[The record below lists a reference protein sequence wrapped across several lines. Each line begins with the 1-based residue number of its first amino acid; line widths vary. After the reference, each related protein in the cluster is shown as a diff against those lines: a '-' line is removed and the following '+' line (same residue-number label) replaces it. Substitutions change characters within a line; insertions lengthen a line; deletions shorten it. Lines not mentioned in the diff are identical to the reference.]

1 VTADRDARRRSV
13 VLAICCLSVF
23 MAGLDVTIVNV
34 ALPSIQGALHA
45 SVSGLQWTIDAYTL
59 VIACLL
65 MLSGSLADRFGRRR
79 VFQIGLGAFSL
90 GSLLCSLA
98 PSLGWLIAFRGLQAV
113 GGSMLNPVAMAIIA
127 STFTGRAGRARAIG
141 LWGSVA
147 GLSLASGP
155 VLGGLLVSGIGW
167 RSIFWINVPVGLI
180 AIALTQRFVPESRAE
195 RPRRLDPPG
204 QLAVIALLGCLTAGI
219 IEGPRSGWGSAPIVA
234 LFAAAVLAAIALV
247 VVESRRREPLVDMR
261 YFRSAPFSGA
271 ALIGVVALATLGGF
285 LFLNTLY
292 LQDVR
297 SYSALQAG
305 LLTIPMAAML
315 GVFSAVSGRL
325 VASRGPRLALIAS
338 GGLIAAGA
346 GLLTGL
352 SAHTA
357 VWYLIVAYLIYGAGA
372 GLVSAPI
379 TNTALS
385 GMPRDQA
392 GVAGAIAST
401 CRQTGAAVG
410 VAVTG
415 AIIASSSAGFVHAS
429 HAAWAVVAGCGV
441 MVVLLGIVSTGRW
454 ALATA
459 ERNGAR
465 LAADMSPAPEG
476 ARWPPDRPR
485 RRTPHP
491 GCGPSCTSPS
501 PDRTAGVPS
510 TPPPISGPRKVELRG
525 QAILNEPPPALTNLG
540 FEDSPGSTRS

>member
-1 VTADRDARRRSV
+1 MFMATITSRSRADRDAPRRSV
-13 VLAICCLSVF
+13 VLATCCLSVF
-23 MAGLDVTIVNV
+23 IAGIDVTIVNV
-34 ALPSIQGALHA
+34 ALPSIQRALHA

-79 VFQIGLGAFSL
+79 VFQIGLGTFSL

-127 STFTGRAGRARAIG
+127 NTFTDRAARARAIG
-141 LWGSVA
+141 VWGSVA

-155 VLGGLLVSGIGW
+155 VLGGVLVSGMGW

-180 AIALTQRFVPESRAE
+180 AMSLAQRFVPESRAE
-195 RPRRLDPPG
+195 RPRRLDLPG
-204 QLAVIALLGCLTAGI
+204 QLLVIVMLGCLTAGI
-219 IEGPRSGWGSAPIVA
+219 IEGPRSGWGSVPIVS
-234 LFAAAVLAAIALV
+234 LFAVAVLAAIALV
-247 VVESRRREPLVDMR
+247 ALESRRREPLVDVR

-271 ALIGVVALATLGGF
+271 MLISVIALATLGGF

-297 SYSALQAG
+297 GYSALHAG

-315 GVFSAVSGRL
+315 GVFSTVSGRL
-325 VASRGPRLALIAS
+325 VASRGPRVPLIVS
-338 GGLIAAGA
+338 GGLIALGA
-346 GLLTGL
+346 ILLTGL

-357 VWYLIVAYLIYGAGA
+357 VGYLIVAYLVYGAGA
-372 GLVSAPI
+372 GLVNAPT

-410 VAVTG
+410 VAITG
-415 AIIASSSAGFVHAS
+415 AIIAASSAGFVHAS
-429 HAAWAVVAGCGV
+429 HAAWAVIAGCGG
-441 MVVLLGIVSTGRW
+441 MVVVLGVVSTGRW

-465 LAADMSPAPEG
+465 LATDTTPEG
-476 ARWPPDRPR
+476 A
-485 RRTPHP
+485 
-491 GCGPSCTSPS
+491 
-501 PDRTAGVPS
+501 
-510 TPPPISGPRKVELRG
+510 
-525 QAILNEPPPALTNLG
+525 Q
-540 FEDSPGSTRS
+540 

>member
-1 VTADRDARRRSV
+1 MFMTTVSSLSRADGARRRSV
-13 VLAICCLSVF
+13 VLAVCCLSVF
-23 MAGLDVTIVNV
+23 MAGLDTTIVNV
-34 ALPSIQGALHA
+34 TLPSIQRSLHA

-79 VFQIGLGAFSL
+79 VFQIGLATFLL
-90 GSLLCSLA
+90 GSLACSLA
-98 PSLGWLIAFRGLQAV
+98 PSLGWLIASRGLQAI
-113 GGSMLNPVAMAIIA
+113 GGSMLNPVAMSIIA
-127 STFTGRAGRARAIG
+127 NTFTDRAGRAKAIG
-141 LWGSVA
+141 MWGSVA

-167 RSIFWINVPVGLI
+167 RSIFWINVPVALI
-180 AIALTQRFVPESRAE
+180 TIALTQRFVPESRAE
-195 RPRRLDPPG
+195 QPRRLDPAG
-204 QLAVIALLGCLTAGI
+204 QLMVIALLGALTAGI
-219 IEGPRSGWGSAPIVA
+219 IEGPRSGWGSAPIIA
-234 LFAAAVLAAIALV
+234 LFAVAVLAAIALV
-247 VVESRRREPLVDMR
+247 VLESRRREPLVDMR

-297 SYSALQAG
+297 GYSALQAG

-315 GVFSAVSGRL
+315 GVFSTVSGRL
-325 VASRGPRLALIAS
+325 IARRGPRPALIVS
-338 GGLIAAGA
+338 GALITVGAILLIGL
-346 GLLTGL
+346 T
-352 SAHTA
+352 AHTA
-357 VWYLIVAYLIYGAGA
+357 LWYLIVAYLIYGAGA

-401 CRQTGAAVG
+401 CRQTGAALG

-415 AIIASSSAGFVHAS
+415 AIIAASSAGFVHAS

-441 MVVLLGIVSTGRW
+441 MVMLLGMVSTGRW

-465 LAADMSPAPEG
+465 LATDMSPISEG
-476 ARWPPDRPR
+476 AR
-485 RRTPHP
+485 
-491 GCGPSCTSPS
+491 
-501 PDRTAGVPS
+501 
-510 TPPPISGPRKVELRG
+510 
-525 QAILNEPPPALTNLG
+525 
-540 FEDSPGSTRS
+540 

>member
-1 VTADRDARRRSV
+1 
-13 VLAICCLSVF
+13 

-34 ALPSIQGALHA
+34 ALPSVQHGLHA

-59 VIACLL
+59 VIASLL

-79 VFQIGLGAFSL
+79 VFQIGLAAFAL

-98 PSLGWLIAFRGLQAV
+98 PSLGLLIAFRGLQAI
-113 GGSMLNPVAMAIIA
+113 GGSMLNPVAMSIIA
-127 STFTGRAGRARAIG
+127 NTFTDRAGRAKAIG
-141 LWGSVA
+141 VWGSVA

-155 VLGGLLVSGIGW
+155 VLGGLLVSGTGW
-167 RSIFWINVPVGLI
+167 RSIFWVNVPVGLI

-195 RPRRLDPPG
+195 QPRRLDPPA

-234 LFAAAVLAAIALV
+234 LFAVAMLAAIVLV
-247 VVESRRREPLVDMR
+247 VLESRRREPLVDIR
-261 YFRSAPFSGA
+261 YFRSVPFSGA
-271 ALIGVVALATLGGF
+271 ALIGVVGLATLGGF

-297 SYSALQAG
+297 GYSALHAG

-315 GVFSAVSGRL
+315 GVFSTVSGRL
-325 VASRGPRLALIAS
+325 VARRGPRLALIVS
-338 GGLIAAGA
+338 GALIAVGA
-346 GLLTGL
+346 VLLIGL

-357 VWYLIVAYLIYGAGA
+357 VWYLVVAYLVYGVGA

-401 CRQTGAAVG
+401 FRQTGAAVG

-415 AIIASSSAGFVHAS
+415 AMIAASSTGFVHAS

-441 MVVLLGIVSTGRW
+441 TVILLGMVSTGRW

-459 ERNGAR
+459 ERNGTR
-465 LAADMSPAPEG
+465 LATDMTPAPEG
-476 ARWPPDRPR
+476 AR
-485 RRTPHP
+485 
-491 GCGPSCTSPS
+491 
-501 PDRTAGVPS
+501 
-510 TPPPISGPRKVELRG
+510 
-525 QAILNEPPPALTNLG
+525 
-540 FEDSPGSTRS
+540 

>member
-1 VTADRDARRRSV
+1 MKVKTLQEQTTGDEDRYRWA
-13 VLAICCLSVF
+13 VLATCCLSVF
-23 MAGLDVTIVNV
+23 MAGLDTTIVNV
-34 ALPSIQGALHA
+34 ALPSIQHALHA

-59 VIACLL
+59 VIACQL

-79 VFQIGLGAFSL
+79 VFQIGLATFSL
-90 GSLLCSLA
+90 GSLACSLA
-98 PSLGWLIAFRGLQAV
+98 PTLGWLIAFRGLQAI
-113 GGSMLNPVAMAIIA
+113 GGSMLNPVAMSIIA
-127 STFTGRAGRARAIG
+127 NTFTNQAGRAKAIG
-141 LWGSVA
+141 MWGSVA

-155 VLGGLLVSGIGW
+155 VLGGLLVSGLGW
-167 RSIFWINVPVGLI
+167 RSIFWINIPVGVI
-180 AIALTQRFVPESRAE
+180 TIALAKRFVPESRAE

-204 QLAVIALLGCLTAGI
+204 QVAVIALLGCLTAGI
-219 IEGPRSGWGSAPIVA
+219 IEGAHIGWGSTPIVTLFTVAA
-234 LFAAAVLAAIALV
+234 LALVALV
-247 VVESRRREPLVDMR
+247 VLESRRHEPLIDMR
-261 YFRSAPFSGA
+261 YFRSVPFSGA

-297 SYSALQAG
+297 RYSAFHAG

-315 GVFSAVSGRL
+315 AVFSTVSGRL
-325 VASRGPRLALIAS
+325 VANRGPRLALIMS
-338 GGLIAAGA
+338 GGLIAGGA
-346 GLLTGL
+346 ILLIGL

-357 VWYLIVAYLIYGAGA
+357 TWYLIVAYLVYGTGA

-401 CRQTGAAVG
+401 FRQTGAAVG

-415 AIIASSSAGFVHAS
+415 AIIASSSAGFAHAS
-429 HAAWAVVAGCGV
+429 HAAWSVVAGCGV
-441 MVVLLGIVSTGRW
+441 MVVLLGMVSTGHW

-465 LAADMSPAPEG
+465 LAIDMNLTSEG
-476 ARWPPDRPR
+476 AR
-485 RRTPHP
+485 
-491 GCGPSCTSPS
+491 
-501 PDRTAGVPS
+501 
-510 TPPPISGPRKVELRG
+510 
-525 QAILNEPPPALTNLG
+525 
-540 FEDSPGSTRS
+540 

>member
-1 VTADRDARRRSV
+1 V
-13 VLAICCLSVF
+13 VLFTCCLSVF
-23 MAGLDVTIVNV
+23 MAGLDTTIVNV

-79 VFQIGLGAFSL
+79 VFQIGLAMFSL
-90 GSLLCSLA
+90 GSLACSLA
-98 PSLGWLIAFRGLQAV
+98 PSLEWLIAFRGLQAV
-113 GGSMLNPVAMAIIA
+113 GGSMLNPVATSIIA
-127 STFTGRAGRARAIG
+127 STFTDRAARAKAIG

-167 RSIFWINVPVGLI
+167 RSVFWINVPVGLV
-180 AIALTQRFVPESRAE
+180 AIALTRRFVPESRSGH
-195 RPRRLDPPG
+195 PRRLDPPG
-204 QLAVIALLGCLTAGI
+204 QLAVIVLLGCLTAGV
-219 IEGPRSGWGSAPIVA
+219 IEGPRTGWGSVPVVA

-247 VVESRRREPLVDMR
+247 VIESRRSEPLVDMR

-271 ALIGVVALATLGGF
+271 ALTGVAALATLGGF

-297 SYSALQAG
+297 GYSALHAG

-315 GVFSAVSGRL
+315 GALSVVSGRL
-325 VASRGPRLALIAS
+325 VASRGPRLALVAA

-346 GLLTGL
+346 ILLAGL
-352 SAHTA
+352 SAHTPM
-357 VWYLIVAYLIYGAGA
+357 WYLVVAYLVYGAGA

-379 TNTALS
+379 TSTALS

-401 CRQTGAAVG
+401 CRQAGAAVG

-415 AIIASSSAGFVHAS
+415 AIIASSSVGFVPAS
-429 HAAWAVVAGCGV
+429 RTAWAVVAGCGV
-441 MVVLLGIVSTGRW
+441 MVIVLGVASTGRW

-465 LAADMSPAPEG
+465 LTADTSPVPEG
-476 ARWPPDRPR
+476 AR
-485 RRTPHP
+485 
-491 GCGPSCTSPS
+491 
-501 PDRTAGVPS
+501 
-510 TPPPISGPRKVELRG
+510 
-525 QAILNEPPPALTNLG
+525 
-540 FEDSPGSTRS
+540 

>member
-1 VTADRDARRRSV
+1 
-13 VLAICCLSVF
+13 

-34 ALPSIQGALHA
+34 ALPSIQHALHA

-79 VFQIGLGAFSL
+79 VFQMGLAAFSL

-98 PSLGWLIAFRGLQAV
+98 PSLGWLIAFRGLQAI
-113 GGSMLNPVAMAIIA
+113 GGSMLNPVAMSIIRNV
-127 STFTGRAGRARAIG
+127 FEDPKDRAKAIG
-141 LWGSVA
+141 MWGSVA

-155 VLGGLLVSGIGW
+155 VLGGLLVSGLGW

-180 AIALTQRFVPESRAE
+180 AIVLTQRFVPESRSE
-195 RPRRLDPPG
+195 HPRRLDPPG

-219 IEGPRSGWGSAPIVA
+219 IEGPHSGWGSAPIVA
-234 LFAAAVLAAIALV
+234 LFGVALLAAIALV
-247 VVESRRREPLVDMR
+247 VLESRRREPLIDMR

-297 SYSALQAG
+297 GYSALHAG
-305 LLTIPMAAML
+305 LLTIPMAVML
-315 GVFSAVSGRL
+315 GVSSIVSGRL
-325 VASRGPRLALIAS
+325 VASRGPRLALMMS
-338 GGLIAAGA
+338 GALIGVGA
-346 GLLTGL
+346 VMLIGL

-385 GMPRDQA
+385 GMPRDQS

-401 CRQTGAAVG
+401 FRQTGAAIG

-415 AIIASSSAGFVHAS
+415 AIIASSSAGFVDAS
-429 HAAWAVVAGCGV
+429 HAAWWVVAGCGFL
-441 MVVLLGIVSTGRW
+441 VVLLGMVSSGRW

-465 LAADMSPAPEG
+465 LAI
-476 ARWPPDRPR
+476 R
-485 RRTPHP
+485 
-491 GCGPSCTSPS
+491 
-501 PDRTAGVPS
+501 
-510 TPPPISGPRKVELRG
+510 
-525 QAILNEPPPALTNLG
+525 
-540 FEDSPGSTRS
+540 

>member
-1 VTADRDARRRSV
+1 
-13 VLAICCLSVF
+13 VLFTCCLSVF
-23 MAGLDVTIVNV
+23 MAGLDTTIVNV

-79 VFQIGLGAFSL
+79 VFQAGLTLFSL
-90 GSLLCSLA
+90 GSLACSLA

-113 GGSMLNPVAMAIIA
+113 GGSMLNPVATSIIA
-127 STFTGRAGRARAIG
+127 GTFTDRAARAKAIG

-167 RSIFWINVPVGLI
+167 RSIFWINVPVGLA
-180 AIALTQRFVPESRAE
+180 AIALAQRFVPESLAGHA
-195 RPRRLDPPG
+195 RRLDPPG
-204 QLAVIALLGCLTAGI
+204 QLAVIVLLGCLTAGI
-219 IEGPRSGWGSAPIVA
+219 IEGPRIGWGSAPIA
-234 LFAAAVLAAIALV
+234 LLFAAAVLAAVALAV
-247 VVESRRREPLVDMR
+247 TEPRRREPLVDMR

-297 SYSALQAG
+297 GYSALHAG

-315 GVFSAVSGRL
+315 GVLSVVSGRL
-325 VASRGPRLALIAS
+325 VASRGPRFALVMS
-338 GGLIAAGA
+338 GGLIAVGA
-346 GLLTGL
+346 VLLADL
-352 SAHTA
+352 TA
-357 VWYLIVAYLIYGAGA
+357 RTPVWHLIVAYLVYGAGA

-441 MVVLLGIVSTGRW
+441 MVTLLGIVSTGRW

-465 LAADMSPAPEG
+465 LTAGAGLAPPG
-476 ARWPPDRPR
+476 AR
-485 RRTPHP
+485 
-491 GCGPSCTSPS
+491 
-501 PDRTAGVPS
+501 
-510 TPPPISGPRKVELRG
+510 
-525 QAILNEPPPALTNLG
+525 
-540 FEDSPGSTRS
+540 

>member
-1 VTADRDARRRSV
+1 MLIVT
-13 VLAICCLSVF
+13 
-23 MAGLDVTIVNV
+23 
-34 ALPSIQGALHA
+34 PS
-45 SVSGLQWTIDAYTL
+45 T
-59 VIACLL
+59 CLL

-79 VFQIGLGAFSL
+79 VFQIGLATFLL

-98 PSLGWLIAFRGLQAV
+98 PTLGWLIAFRGLQAI
-113 GGSMLNPVAMAIIA
+113 GGSMLNPVAMAIIVN
-127 STFTGRAGRARAIG
+127 TFTDRADRAKAIG
-141 LWGSVA
+141 MWGSVA

-167 RSIFWINVPVGLI
+167 RSIFWISVPVGLI

-195 RPRRLDPPG
+195 QPRRLDPPG
-204 QLAVIALLGCLTAGI
+204 QLLVIALLGCLTAGI
-219 IEGPRSGWGSAPIVA
+219 IEGPRSGWRSAPIVA
-234 LFAAAVLAAIALV
+234 LFAVAVLAAIALV
-247 VVESRRREPLVDMR
+247 VLESRRREPLVDMR
-261 YFRSAPFSGA
+261 YFHSVPFSGA

-297 SYSALQAG
+297 GYSALQAG

-325 VASRGPRLALIAS
+325 VARPGPRLPLILS
-338 GGLIAAGA
+338 GALIAAGTT
-346 GLLTGL
+346 LLIGL
-352 SAHTA
+352 SAHTP
-357 VWYLIVAYLIYGAGA
+357 VWYLIAAYLLYGTGA
-372 GLVSAPI
+372 GLVNAPI

-401 CRQTGAAVG
+401 CRQTGAAIG

-415 AIIASSSAGFVHAS
+415 AIIAASSAGFVHAS
-429 HAAWAVVAGCGV
+429 HAAWAVLAGCGV
-441 MVVLLGIVSTGRW
+441 MVMVLGTVSTGRW

-465 LAADMSPAPEG
+465 LAADMKPAPEG
-476 ARWPPDRPR
+476 AR
-485 RRTPHP
+485 
-491 GCGPSCTSPS
+491 
-501 PDRTAGVPS
+501 
-510 TPPPISGPRKVELRG
+510 
-525 QAILNEPPPALTNLG
+525 
-540 FEDSPGSTRS
+540 